1 MPILMKHS
9 GNAAPVLAG
18 EFGTGLEKRSWEGMN
33 AELAQQRQHEN
44 IDFGYSAQQRA
55 EFNKLAEAGAQAAT
69 SGLFTPDELTDV
81 QREIMTKQ
89 AGIQPM
95 PRMTKTSAYPPDRGI
110 GKSWTS
116 DDGAVVMTRD
126 EKGQEKVLYKTEAAP
141 TVKDI
146 ADLYKQA
153 QVALT
158 KTVGT
163 DTVTPQPEEVEAYVT
178 NAVRL
183 HQKLRGMATG
193 KNPQTITPEAALG
206 GDQPAE
212 GDQTDSNGMFGVPGV
227 GVSAASA
234 NEASA
239 PAGLPEAAAPAVDA
253 NTAKIIATLPP
264 EQAKIVSALVPK
276 NLEQATNQDRMLKI
290 INETRAEHPKWSP
303 DRIRLQVKARMASEF
318 GVKDL

>member
-44 IDFGYSAQQRA
+44 IDYGYSAQQRA

-81 QREIMTKQ
+81 QREILAKQ

-153 QVALT
+153 TTSLT
-158 KTVGT
+158 KTVGAN
-163 DTVTPQPEEVEAYVT
+163 TVTPEPEEVEAYVT

-193 KNPQTITPEAALG
+193 KIPPDEASAPVDPNAAAKG
-206 GDQPAE
+206 STFADMTGI
-212 GDQTDSNGMFGVPGV
+212 SNGDL
-227 GVSAASA
+227 SA
-234 NEASA
+234 ASA
-239 PAGLPEAAAPAVDA
+239 PAGLPEAADPAVDA